1 MTSSSLSL
9 LTLLCLCYVVR
20 EQVKGKLKGKQ
31 EMCVT
36 QLEDNTQKMQSL
48 GTLPHGQHEQY
59 KASGCATG
67 WFDYTSFVFRVPPF
81 WTDVQGDC
89 AFVLAVDVCVPVR

>member
-1 MTSSSLSL
+1 MITSLSMSL
-9 LTLLCLCYVVR
+9 LTLSLRLCCVVR

-67 WFDYTSFVFRVPPF
+67 WFAYTNRHSFVRVP
-81 WTDVQGDC
+81 G
-89 AFVLAVDVCVPVR
+89 AFFLD